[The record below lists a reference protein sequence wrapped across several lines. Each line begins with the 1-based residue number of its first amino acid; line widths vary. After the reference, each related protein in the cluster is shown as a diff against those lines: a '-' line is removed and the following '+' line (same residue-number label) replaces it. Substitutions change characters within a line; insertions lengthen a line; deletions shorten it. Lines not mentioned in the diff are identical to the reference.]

1 MLYVGVDA
9 HKSASQLRVVDELGE
24 VVDRRRVAST
34 RAALVGALEGHA
46 GEPMKAVLEAGYGWG
61 PRSTTG
67 SVRWPT
73 RSSWHTRRR

>member
-34 RAALVGALEGHA
+34 TGRRWSV
-46 GEPMKAVLEAGYGWG
+46 PWKAT
-61 PRSTTG
+61 PG
-67 SVRWPT
+67 SR
-73 RSSWHTRRR
+73 